1 MVTQPCYFESYTTS
15 TSWWVHVL
23 EHVHLTAVCKQIE
36 KGRKWALACL
46 KGTSSNN
53 LTSSHQA
60 SPLKGSATS
69 QYGHRLVIKSL
80 TYGYLGNNYPNH
92 SGSQATTTP
101 WVNDEYLNL
110 IVLRSTESGYLVCIC
125 MHTFRTK
132 VYIFK
137 KCLILFLYF
146 VYPPGPLEIRSG
158 HNRVKVQTTLP
169 ESIHSGQKTL
179 CL

>member
-1 MVTQPCYFESYTTS
+1 MCSWPFGPVAFGPMAKPEKYTAEDTAHLMLS
-15 TSWWVHVL
+15 GKERKKDARPTLRVHP
-23 EHVHLTAVCKQIE
+23 
-36 KGRKWALACL
+36 
-46 KGTSSNN
+46 NN